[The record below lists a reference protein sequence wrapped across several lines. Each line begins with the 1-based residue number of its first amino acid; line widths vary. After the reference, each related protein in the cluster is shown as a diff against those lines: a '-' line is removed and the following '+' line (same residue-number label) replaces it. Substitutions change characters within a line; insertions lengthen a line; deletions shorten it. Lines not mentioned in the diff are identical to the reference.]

1 MQPRKLWFNKQPW
14 MIRLQKIPTPHV
26 RALALQVHKL
36 AFSTSFSFFFLFF
49 LGPHLQLMEIPGLG
63 AELELHL
70 LANTTAT
77 EILDPSHICHLC

>member
-49 LGPHLQLMEIPGLG
+49 LGPHLQHMEVLWPGIKF
-63 AELELHL
+63 E
-70 LANTTAT
+70 
-77 EILDPSHICHLC
+77 PRP